1 MRYQNNENYISK
13 NELINNNNIS
23 NIDESRNN
31 QEKMQK

>member
-23 NIDESRNN
+23 NIDNSRNN